1 MKGDRPNNKDR
12 RDNLEIIHTI
22 LTAIANY
29 GDKLSNYNITTP
41 NITYLQLYTGLNYD
55 KLKTRA
61 LKLEEKNLITLK
73 PLSVTDRGFLF
84 IHEFE
89 IIQKSKQRLHN
100 YTIESDIDRINA
112 RGPVTVQ
119 NQIKDY
125 QQVVCAMTAIIEELE
140 GKSN

>member
-1 MKGDRPNNKDR
+1 MTGGPNNKDR
-12 RDNLEIIHTI
+12 RDSLEMTHDI

-29 GDKLSNYNITTP
+29 GDNPSVYNITSLNLTH
-41 NITYLQLYTGLNYD
+41 LQLHTGLNYD
-55 KLKTRA
+55 NLKTRA
-61 LKLEEKNLITLK
+61 LKLEQKNLITLN
-73 PLSVTDRGFLF
+73 PMSVTDRGFLF

-100 YTIESDIDRINA
+100 YTIESDIDKIEA

-125 QQVVCAMTAIIEELE
+125 QQVLYAMAAIIEELE
-140 GKSN
+140 GK